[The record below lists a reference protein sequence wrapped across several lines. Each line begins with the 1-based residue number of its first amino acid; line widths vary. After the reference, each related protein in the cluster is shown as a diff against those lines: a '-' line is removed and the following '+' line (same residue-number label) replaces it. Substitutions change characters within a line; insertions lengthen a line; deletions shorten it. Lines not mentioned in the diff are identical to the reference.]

1 MKRLLTIVVLAVL
14 PGCAVTLHGNQ
25 TMSGGSTATTTG
37 SNVQAG
43 KQFGNARVGGS
54 FGAPA
59 QGQAAGGQ
67 VTFSRGAS
75 AVLVVGLVIA
85 GTVDTINDWMRPA
98 TQRTERLPVGNISQT
113 CSCYASN
120 SELMSN
126 PAAQQ
131 VPATST
137 PSGIHHE

>member
-1 MKRLLTIVVLAVL
+1 MKRFLILLVMVVL

-25 TMSGGSTATTTG
+25 TTGGGSTATTTG

-54 FGAPA
+54 FGSPPA
-59 QGQAAGGQ
+59 AHAAGGQ
-67 VTFSRGAS
+67 LRLSSGAS

-85 GTVDTINDWMRPA
+85 GTVEAISDWMRPA
-98 TQRTERLPVGNISQT
+98 AQRAERLPTGNISQT

-120 SELMSN
+120 LELT
-126 PAAQQ
+126 PEPVAQ
-131 VPATST
+131 
-137 PSGIHHE
+137 